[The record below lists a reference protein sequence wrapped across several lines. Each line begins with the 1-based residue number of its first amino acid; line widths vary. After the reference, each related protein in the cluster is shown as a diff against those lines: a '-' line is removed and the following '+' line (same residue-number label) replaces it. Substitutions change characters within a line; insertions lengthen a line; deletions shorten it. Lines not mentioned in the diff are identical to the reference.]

1 MTMKTSPTLIQMLQ
15 GIIATPSVSSVSP
28 GFDQSNMDVIHLLAD
43 WLQDLGFEVEVL
55 PLTSQPNKANLIAT
69 LGTGPGGLVL
79 AGHTDTVP
87 YDEGRW
93 GSDPFKLTDA
103 DNRFYGLGTAD
114 MKSFLAL
121 SIEAAKNFQ
130 AKDLQQPLIILAT
143 ADEESSMNGAE
154 ELVLHGRPKAR
165 YAIVGEPTGMRPIRA
180 HKGMM
185 MEAIHLQGQ
194 AGHSS
199 NPALGNSALEGMH
212 AVMAEILNWRQELQQ
227 KHQHNAFI
235 IPHPTLNLGHI
246 HGGDNPNRIC
256 GDCEL
261 HIDLRPLPGMPLA
274 ELRQEL
280 SQRVNRIADQFQLS
294 AKVTSLFKGTEAM
307 ETPANAELIQYAET
321 MTGHTAESVAF
332 CTEAPYFQQ
341 LGMQTIILGPGSIDQ
356 AHQPN
361 EYIEQSSLQPTVAF
375 LTKAIQHY
383 CVTPQ

>member
-1 MTMKTSPTLIQMLQ
+1 MTKSPSLIQMLQ

-28 GFDQSNMDVIHLLAD
+28 GFDQSNLGVIHLLAD
-43 WLQDLGFEVEVL
+43 WLQALGFEVEVR
-55 PLTSQPNKANLIAT
+55 PLEAQANKANLIAT
-69 LGTGPGGLVL
+69 LGKGPGGLVL

-121 SIEAAKNFQ
+121 AIEAAKGFA

-154 ELVLHGRPKAR
+154 ELVTLGRPRAR

-180 HKGMM
+180 HKGIM

-194 AGHSS
+194 SGHSS

-212 AVMAEILNWRQELQQ
+212 AVMAEILQWRNELQAKYRNQ
-227 KHQHNAFI
+227 AFV
-235 IPHPTLNLGHI
+235 IPYPTLNLGHI

-261 HIDLRPLPGMPLA
+261 HIDLRPLPGMPLD

-280 SQRVNRIADQFQLS
+280 GQRVRRVAEQRQLL
-294 AKVTSLFKGTEAM
+294 ARVTPLFKGTEAM
-307 ETPANAELIQYAET
+307 ETATDAELVKYTET
-321 MTGHTAESVAF
+321 MTGYAAESVAF
-332 CTEAPYFQQ
+332 CTEGPYLQQ
-341 LGMQTIILGPGSIDQ
+341 LGMQTVILGPGNIDQ

-375 LTKAIQHY
+375 LKQAIQHY
-383 CVTPQ
+383 CV